1 MRGASEID
9 GSPDRA
15 RNKLSAWQH
24 VHSTPVCSCRVG
36 IGHLASKKG
45 TFMRKL
51 FTLSFACSAITFAAS
66 AGVAA
71 PVITNIGADLS
82 FGDFTFTQPSGATFT
97 FGFNGDFF
105 GGGPTTI
112 RTAAGGE
119 VNTIFGQPTTNFV
132 DRGTVTFGPGMNFA
146 AFEAETP
153 IRFTNGDNF
162 IGLRALAANG
172 EAFYGYAFT
181 TNNVLNTLAFEST
194 ANAAIT
200 ATTAA
205 GVVPEPATWA
215 MMIGGFGM
223 IGGAMRRRPRVTLS
237 VA

>member
-1 MRGASEID
+1 
-9 GSPDRA
+9 
-15 RNKLSAWQH
+15 
-24 VHSTPVCSCRVG
+24 
-36 IGHLASKKG
+36 
-45 TFMRKL
+45 MRKL
-51 FTLSFACSAITFAAS
+51 FAPGFACSAIAFVAS

-82 FGDFTFTQPSGATFT
+82 LSDFTFTQADGAKFT

-112 RTAAGGE
+112 RTAGGGE

-132 DRGTVTFGPGMNFA
+132 DRGTVSFGPGMNFA
-146 AFEAETP
+146 AFETETP

-181 TNNVLNTLAFEST
+181 TNNMLNTIAFETS
-194 ANAAIT
+194 ANTAIT

-205 GVVPEPATWA
+205 GVVPEPTSWA

-223 IGGAMRRRPRVTLS
+223 IGGAMRHRTRVS
-237 VA
+237 IAFA

>member
-1 MRGASEID
+1 
-9 GSPDRA
+9 
-15 RNKLSAWQH
+15 
-24 VHSTPVCSCRVG
+24 
-36 IGHLASKKG
+36 
-45 TFMRKL
+45 MRKL
-51 FTLSFACSAITFAAS
+51 FALSFACSAIAFAAS

-82 FGDFTFTQPSGATFT
+82 LSDFTFTQASGATFI

-112 RTAAGGE
+112 RTAGGGE

-146 AFEAETP
+146 AFTAETP

-162 IGLRALAANG
+162 IGLRAVGANG

-181 TNNVLNTLAFEST
+181 TNNVLNTIAFEST
-194 ANAAIT
+194 ANATIT

-205 GVVPEPATWA
+205 GVVPEPDTWA
-215 MMIGGFGM
+215 MMIGGFAM
-223 IGGAMRRRPRVTLS
+223 IGGAMRRRAGVN
-237 VA
+237 VAFA